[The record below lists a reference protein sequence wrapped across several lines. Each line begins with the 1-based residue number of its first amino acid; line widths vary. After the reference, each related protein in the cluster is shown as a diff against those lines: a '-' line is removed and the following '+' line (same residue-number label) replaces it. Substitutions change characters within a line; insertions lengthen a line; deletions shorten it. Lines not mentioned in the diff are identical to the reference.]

1 MKAEGAS
8 RPIFVIVFLE
18 IGVYSVIGSI
28 KEYIVLSDRLSNQK
42 AIVHS
47 YIVT

>member
-28 KEYIVLSDRLSNQK
+28 I
-42 AIVHS
+42 
-47 YIVT
+47 